1 MFSAYIA
8 SLYFPQLLCNKRK
21 KNFMPTVIKRNLFMV
36 FSSHQSLLPV
46 TSMVKSAVMLW
57 DQFWFGVFL
66 CVCVYSDGCFASP
79 EFGGKVCLNQSG
91 WLQTR
96 RLRLQIYVSVCA
108 CAQLCTCSPAEELWR
123 HYITTFHACS
133 LCVCVLGQI
142 WERRGGCGVRE
153 GWGGGTGAVHFSP
166 FKLNVTQTTPLAH
179 ALTHARTHF
188 FFLQRIWQKKTF
200 SICQN
205 VCEFLKRK
213 HREMEREVVTHKK
226 STQSSQSDAVS
237 RRVKGSLVWLPEE
250 LPLNWTV
257 CVYVCVSRP
266 ARQTY

>member
-1 MFSAYIA
+1 
-8 SLYFPQLLCNKRK
+8 
-21 KNFMPTVIKRNLFMV
+21 MV

-57 DQFWFGVFL
+57 DQFWFGVFCVCECLQWRLLRLARIWRESVFEPTRVIADATATFTNL
-66 CVCVYSDGCFASP
+66 CVHVHSY
-79 EFGGKVCLNQSG
+79 VRVL
-91 WLQTR
+91 LQKNCGVIT
-96 RLRLQIYVSVCA
+96 S
-108 CAQLCTCSPAEELWR
+108 QLSMLAP
-123 HYITTFHACS
+123 
-133 LCVCVLGQI
+133 CVCVLGQF

-153 GWGGGTGAVHFSP
+153 GWGGGMGAVHFSP

-179 ALTHARTHF
+179 AHTQAHTL

-213 HREMEREVVTHKK
+213 HREMEREVVTHRTHKK

-257 CVYVCVSRP
+257 CVCVCVSRP